1 MQKGTKRNIF
11 VAATYAAVLFLGI
24 LLGQN
29 YADEQGSKPGNTLV
43 PIGLSSNAWKVQQL
57 LNLISEAYVD
67 SVDVDSVQNGAINHI
82 ISHLDPYSNYLVP
95 NDSQRQTEILEGTF
109 EGIGMEY
116 FNLNDTLLIVSLI
129 NNGPADKAGFR
140 VGDKILK
147 IGERQVAGVQVSRE
161 EIERLIR
168 GTRGSSVNLH
178 IQRDSLLCA
187 DPVTVV
193 RHTWLCTPDSLS
205 LAEPIKVVRDQVTVS
220 SLDVVYM
227 IEPTVGYIK
236 VRRFGVNTAE
246 EFKTALVE
254 LKKQGAKRLIL
265 DLRDNGGGYFHV
277 AIKMASEFFHDR
289 RLIVYTEGAHEE
301 RHNYHSE
308 GNGEFETGELTVLIN
323 EQTASASEIVAGAV
337 QDWDRG
343 IIIGRR
349 SFGKG
354 IVQEQFDF
362 PDGSTINLSIARYF
376 TPLGRSIQKKY
387 TANWSNMVDFN
398 SMYKGLWAVDTLYA
412 HGKVFQT
419 NAGNQVYSGG
429 GILPDIIVPQ
439 DSNSLS
445 LLYQDLLRYSFI
457 EQFVYS
463 RFTKQL
469 PAYSIENFLQG
480 YNLPDNEYHAFIDFV
495 RSEGLLISDRRKAEL
510 RDLIETDIEALV
522 GRYYFGREAYFKVKN
537 RGDSFIKKALERY
550 GLVKVAS

>member
-11 VAATYAAVLFLGI
+11 VAATYAAVLLLGI
-24 LLGQN
+24 ILGQN
-29 YADEQGSKPGNTLV
+29 YVNEQGSKPGSSLV
-43 PIGLSSNAWKVQQL
+43 PIGLSNDTWKIQQL
-57 LNLISEAYVD
+57 MDLISNTYVD
-67 SVDVDSVQNGAINHI
+67 SVDMDSIQHGAINHI
-82 ISHLDPYSNYLVP
+82 ISHLDPYSSYLVP
-95 NDSQRQTEILEGTF
+95 NESKRQTEILEGTF

-168 GTRGSSVNLH
+168 GKRGSSVNIH
-178 IQRDSLLCA
+178 IQRDSL
-187 DPVTVV
+187 
-193 RHTWLCTPDSLS
+193 SLT
-205 LAEPIKVVRDQVTVS
+205 EPIKVVRDQVTVS